1 MGGEASEDRPTSPV
15 GRTIPHK
22 GAYVTIIAAR
32 WLFDGEKVLENLAVA
47 FDEKI
52 LETGPFEILETRYP
66 DADILRLGSGE
77 VLLPGLVNPHV
88 HLEFGANTTHLK
100 YGDFMAWLQSV
111 IAHRDEL
118 IDACHAACYKR
129 QIEEM
134 LHSGTTCFG
143 AVSSYGKEL
152 TACRA
157 APQRVVY
164 FNEAIGSQPAAV
176 DALYS
181 DFMQRLEESEKAAS
195 ERFVPAVAIHA
206 PYSVHPVLMRKIL
219 EETEGKPLT
228 AHFMESP
235 AEKEWLMEGKGPFR
249 FFFESYLG
257 QSSPLCHPEAFLE
270 LLDGRKTLLTHAV
283 QADEKL
289 LERIAEAGH
298 VITHCPRS
306 NRLLGCGRLAI
317 ESVRKKGIPWLL
329 GTDGLSSNTSLNLW
343 DEMRA
348 ALMLHHQA
356 PLDLFAADLLRA
368 VTSRAADA
376 LGLSVGRIEAGRCAD
391 LVTVALPD
399 APENG
404 KSVATQL
411 ILHTRSVDRLYIGG
425 KQYV

>member
-1 MGGEASEDRPTSPV
+1 MRPARRKLSSARRPTKE
-15 GRTIPHK
+15 RN
-22 GAYVTIIAAR
+22 VTIIAAR

-47 FDEKI
+47 FEEAI
-52 LETGPFEILETRYP
+52 VETGPFEILETRYP
-66 DADILRLGSGE
+66 DADIVRLSEEE
-77 VLLPGLVNPHV
+77 VLLPGLINPHL

-134 LHSGTTCFG
+134 LRSGTTCFG
-143 AVSSYGKEL
+143 AVSSYGREL
-152 TACRA
+152 TACKA
-157 APQRVVY
+157 APQRVVF

-181 DFMQRLEESEKAAS
+181 DFMQRLEAS
-195 ERFVPAVAIHA
+195 ERSASDRFVPAVAIHA
-206 PYSVHPVLMRKIL
+206 PYSVHPILMKKIL
-219 EETEGKPLT
+219 EETEGRPLT

-235 AEKEWLMEGKGPFR
+235 AEKEWLQEGKGPFK

-257 QSSPLCHPEAFLE
+257 QNRPLCHPGEFLQ

-283 QADEKL
+283 QADEPL
-289 LERIAEAGH
+289 LDTIADAGH
-298 VITHCPRS
+298 SITHCPRS
-306 NRLLGCGRLAI
+306 NRLLGCGRLSI
-317 ESVRKKGIPWLL
+317 ETVRKKGIPWLL

-348 ALMLHHQA
+348 AIMLHHLA

-376 LGLSVGRIEAGRCAD
+376 LGLPVGRIRGGAWAD
-391 LVTVALPD
+391 LATVKLPD
-399 APENG
+399 PPENG
-404 KSVATQL
+404 KSLPVQL
-411 ILHTRSVDRLYIGG
+411 ILHTQNVTRLYIGG
-425 KQYV
+425 KQHV